1 MQLWIHWWKVVWQL
15 RPACSRLRT
24 FLWFATCLAA
34 MAIRLDG
41 LGVTSLM
48 RALGLK
54 DFCYDRL
61 LDFFHSQA
69 LNLKALTRLWVEVL
83 LASLPAPLT
92 VNGRIILVGDGL
104 KVPKSGKKMP
114 AVKCLHQ
121 QSESNTKPEYIMGHS
136 LQAVALLAGAHESPF
151 AIPLV
156 SRIHEGVIF
165 SNRDRRTLLDK
176 MVLLI
181 QSLGVTL
188 PFYFIAD
195 AYYATRTVFR
205 GLLAQGNHLISR
217 VRSNAVA
224 YYPATPK
231 TSGKR
236 KGRQPKYGQKVHLR
250 SFFKDPET
258 MKKNSSPVYG
268 ESGVTLRWRSVDLLW
283 RPVGV
288 LLRFVFV
295 VHPSRGKL
303 ILACSDLT
311 LDPLQ
316 IIRLYALRFKIEISF
331 KQALRIVGTYAY
343 HFWMMAMEPIRRLSG
358 NQHLHHKSDA
368 YRQAVRRKIDAYH
381 RHIQTGLIAQGLLQ
395 YLAVAFPKLVWN
407 NFGSWIRTIR
417 PCLCPSEQ
425 VSSMS
430 LRNTLPEFLAV
441 SYRASIL
448 TKFLRRR
455 IDPSRSEGMRLVA

>member
-1 MQLWIHWWKVVWQL
+1 MQLWSHWWTVVWQL

-24 FLWFATCLAA
+24 FLWFATCLAG

-69 LNLKALTRLWVEVL
+69 LNLEALTRRWVEVL
-83 LASLPAPLT
+83 LSSLSAPLT

-121 QSESNTKPEYIMGHS
+121 ESESNTKPEYIMGHS
-136 LQAVALLAGAHESPF
+136 LQAVALLAGAQESPF

-176 MVLLI
+176 MVLMI
-181 QSLGVTL
+181 QSLGITH

-195 AYYATRTVFR
+195 AYYATRAIFR
-205 GLLAQGNHLISR
+205 GMLAEGNHLISR

-224 YYPATPK
+224 YYPANP
-231 TSGKR
+231 SAKR
-236 KGRQPKYGQKVHLR
+236 RGRKAKYGQKVKLR
-250 SFFKDPET
+250 SFLKDPES
-258 MKKNSSPVYG
+258 MQKNSSPVYG

-288 LLRFVFV
+288 IIRFVFV
-295 VHPSRGKL
+295 IHPIRGKL

-316 IIRLYALRFKIEISF
+316 IIRLYSLRFKIEVSF
-331 KQALRIVGTYAY
+331 KQALHSVGVYAY
-343 HFWMMAMEPIRRLSG
+343 HFRMMAMKPIRRMSG
-358 NQHLHHKSDA
+358 NQYLHHTKDA

-395 YLAVAFPKLVWN
+395 YLAVTFPKLVWN
-407 NFGSWIRTIR
+407 NFGSWMRTIR
-417 PCLCPSEQ
+417 PGLCPSEL
-425 VSSMS
+425 VTSIS
-430 LRNTLPEFLAV
+430 LRNTLPEFLAD
-441 SYRASIL
+441 SRRTSIL
-448 TKFLRRR
+448 VKFLRRR
-455 IDPSRSEGMRLVA
+455 IDPSRAEGIRLVA